1 MATPLHWAHETCRA
15 SPNSSFEIEL
25 EPVKRLIP
33 DPTGNPER
41 APSQI
46 LGNSAALRHVLDLV
60 RTVGPAAATVL
71 ITGETG
77 TGKELIAH
85 AIHSLSNRSKGP
97 FVRVNCAAIPAG
109 LLESELFGHE
119 RGAFTGAFSPRVG
132 RFEAAA
138 RGTLFLDEVGEIPV
152 ELQAKLLRVL
162 QEREFERLG
171 SSRTV
176 KADARVVAATN
187 CDLSAMVAAR
197 QFRADLYY
205 RLNVFPIEVP
215 PLRHRLEDIPLLV
228 SHFVRQYSQ
237 RMNKCIDTMAPAT
250 MEALMRYQ
258 WPGNIRE
265 LQNIIERA
273 VILSTG
279 TVLVLPA
286 RNSDWASAAPSSKNH
301 GNLRAT
307 LDERERQEILTAL
320 ERTNWKV
327 AGPNGAAALLGVKR
341 TTLSSRMKALGIAV
355 QQIYTRPGATPCN
368 AVAGGPILARAAS
381 AVE

>member
-1 MATPLHWAHETCRA
+1 MAAPLQWAHEACRA
-15 SPNSSFEIEL
+15 SSNSSFEIEL

-33 DPTGNPER
+33 GPTGNTGR

-46 LGNSAALRHVLDLV
+46 FGNSAALRHVLDMV
-60 RTVGPAAATVL
+60 RTVGPADATVL

-85 AIHSLSNRSKGP
+85 AIHNLSNRSGGP

-119 RGAFTGAFSPRVG
+119 RGAFTGAFAQRVG

-138 RGTLFLDEVGEIPV
+138 RGTLFLDEVGEIPL

-176 KADARVVAATN
+176 KTDARVVAATN
-187 CDLSAMVAAR
+187 CDLSTMVSER
-197 QFRADLYY
+197 RFRADLYY
-205 RLNVFPIEVP
+205 RLNVFPIELP
-215 PLRHRLEDIPLLV
+215 PLRQRLEDIPLLV
-228 SHFVRQYSQ
+228 RHFVSQFSQ
-237 RMNKCIDTMAPAT
+237 RMNKRIDTIAPAT
-250 MEALMRYQ
+250 MEALMRYD
-258 WPGNIRE
+258 WPGNVRE

-273 VILSTG
+273 VILSTD
-279 TVLVLPA
+279 TVLTLPA
-286 RNSDWASAAPSSKNH
+286 RNSGGAAGAVTSKNH
-301 GNLRAT
+301 VTLRAA
-307 LDERERQEILTAL
+307 LHEMERQKILTAL
-320 ERTNWKV
+320 DRANWTV

-341 TTLSSRMKALGIAV
+341 TTLASRMKALGIIV
-355 QQIYTRPGATPCN
+355 QRVHTRSGAIPCS
-368 AVAGGPILARAAS
+368 ALTGGPILAHAAS